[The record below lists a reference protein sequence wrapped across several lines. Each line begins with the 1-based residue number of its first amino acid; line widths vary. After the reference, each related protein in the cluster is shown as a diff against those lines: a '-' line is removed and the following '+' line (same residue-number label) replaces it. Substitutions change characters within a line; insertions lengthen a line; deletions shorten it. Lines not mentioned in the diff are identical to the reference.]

1 MKAWLH
7 MALVLVVLAAALRS
21 ADAIPEWIT
30 GLPRGAVTVN
40 DLADAQRI
48 SGIAIPLPSTI
59 AARYRPRLIVV
70 LPPPAAG
77 FEIRLQPL
85 AGGHGFSLFRLTSA
99 KRSQQL
105 LPPLPAFHE
114 IDVQLAGRPA
124 RLRAVRAPDGTVTQ
138 DLEWQGS
145 LRTVVRSQGSTLE
158 LLSLGEK
165 LASEMP

>member
-7 MALVLVVLAAALRS
+7 TVLILAILAAALRS
-21 ADAIPEWIT
+21 ADALPEWIT
-30 GLPRGAVTVN
+30 GLPRGAVTVST
-40 DLADAQRI
+40 LADAQRI
-48 SGIAIPLPSTI
+48 SGIALPLPQTI
-59 AARYRPRLIVV
+59 AARYRPQLIVA

-77 FEIRLQPL
+77 LEIRLQPL
-85 AGGHGFSLFRLTSA
+85 GGGHAFSLFRLTSA

-114 IDVQLAGRPA
+114 IAVQVAGRPA

-145 LRTVVRSQGSTLE
+145 LQTVVRFQGSTLK
-158 LLSLGEK
+158 LLALGEK